1 MGGDWAIALVVEEV
15 AIESM
20 WGGGRQRVKGKGE
33 RRKRVRGEVVCQVE
47 GQEVDLMSRIQRRER
62 EEDH

>member
-1 MGGDWAIALVVEEV
+1 
-15 AIESM
+15 M

-33 RRKRVRGEVVCQVE
+33 RRKRVRAEVVCQVE
-47 GQEVDLMSRIQRRER
+47 GQEEDLMTRIQRREM